1 MSFVQAS
8 PLSERPRDL
17 LNQKNGARLFGTPVR
32 LIISS
37 FLLVTMHT
45 SFEAVLFLI
54 TLRGANIGGL
64 PQQSNCSEKA
74 PNEDLRATVCLAAMR
89 GSLGVPRS
97 TSPSWMEG
105 RGTVC
110 SLKIPQSV
118 RTIQPQTL
126 A

>member
-45 SFEAVLFLI
+45 SFEVVIFLI

-74 PNEDLRATVCLAAMR
+74 PNEDLRATVAWRRCEGLRHAPVNEYQLDGR
-89 GSLGVPRS
+89 PRHGLLS
-97 TSPSWMEG
+97 
-105 RGTVC
+105 
-110 SLKIPQSV
+110 
-118 RTIQPQTL
+118 
-126 A
+126 